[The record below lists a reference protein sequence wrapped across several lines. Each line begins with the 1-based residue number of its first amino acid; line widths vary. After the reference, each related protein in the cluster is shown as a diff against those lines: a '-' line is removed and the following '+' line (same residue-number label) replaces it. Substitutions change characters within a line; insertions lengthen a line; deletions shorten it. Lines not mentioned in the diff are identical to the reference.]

1 MVGPLAVLKYAGI
14 AVAVALPVTLP
25 TLVDRCASCVR
36 AKGEVAK
43 EAGMGVLNVLSCGV
57 LEIIRTMK
65 SSPYVREDTLEA
77 VVKKVFQEMKG
88 KSDGPAEAGV
98 AH

>member
-1 MVGPLAVLKYAGI
+1 MFSPVTVLKYAGI
-14 AVAVALPVTLP
+14 AIAVALPVTVP

-36 AKGEVAK
+36 AKGKVAK
-43 EAGMGVLNVLSCGV
+43 EAGMGVLNVLSCGA

-77 VVKKVFQEMKG
+77 VIKKVFEQMKG